1 MRLPISA
8 GGMCRGSTCCAWTE
22 RLAAEERAFLS
33 EAATTLKSK
42 SDSRFDTIR
51 PDVSVRS
58 PNTRGSTMS
67 EECLEG
73 PAGCDGPVGL
83 HPSLS
88 GSGEHYP
95 RCQRHHGRYV
105 QRVQPRID
113 DIRRRYPEFAPVGF
127 DSAYAGEQWGEE

>member
-1 MRLPISA
+1 
-8 GGMCRGSTCCAWTE
+8 
-22 RLAAEERAFLS
+22 
-33 EAATTLKSK
+33 
-42 SDSRFDTIR
+42 
-51 PDVSVRS
+51 
-58 PNTRGSTMS
+58 MS

-95 RCQRHHGRYV
+95 RCAVHHDSYV

-113 DIRRRYPEFAPVGF
+113 EIRSRYPYFAPGGF
-127 DSAYAGEQWGEE
+127 DPAFAGERWEDE